1 MQLQPF
7 FCTKPHPVAYCSVP
21 CPLAMAEPALLWT
34 AADMKEREDG
44 RYEYI
49 PTQVFDNPVALSSV
63 HWRSPP
69 LARQRLLM
77 ISATHHTNTT
87 IGNIYVA
94 TLSDRSRT
102 AVARAPHHRAHR
114 ALMAGWAGG
123 ASTCILDV
131 MIADGPGRDGSTLH
145 GSVGRRPQRRPPQ
158 PTRRRTFGIDE
169 ALLGMRP
176 GCSGSTLHGSVCSSR
191 SVCGWTQLLDKY
203 RMLLTAVRAP
213 YTDADGFARPA
224 SLSMRGYY
232 GNWKS
237 RGPHSSILILT
248 A

>member
-1 MQLQPF
+1 MPTADMQLQPF

-34 AADMKEREDG
+34 AADMREREDG

-145 GSVGRRPQRRPPQ
+145 GSVGATAPGATVLHYTVPWVRRPRARRFYT
-158 PTRRRTFGIDE
+158 TRF
-169 ALLGMRP
+169 
-176 GCSGSTLHGSVCSSR
+176 
-191 SVCGWTQLLDKY
+191 
-203 RMLLTAVRAP
+203 
-213 YTDADGFARPA
+213 
-224 SLSMRGYY
+224 
-232 GNWKS
+232 
-237 RGPHSSILILT
+237 RGPST
-248 A
+248 ATTAASADKETHIWD

>member
-34 AADMKEREDG
+34 AADMREREDG

-87 IGNIYVA
+87 IGNMYVA

-145 GSVGRRPQRRPPQ
+145 GSVGATAPGATVLHYTVPWAVDRNDGRLSRQGDAHLGL
-158 PTRRRTFGIDE
+158 TRHSWACAPDAAVLHYTVPFAPRVPYAAGRNFSTSI
-169 ALLGMRP
+169 
-176 GCSGSTLHGSVCSSR
+176 GCC
-191 SVCGWTQLLDKY
+191 
-203 RMLLTAVRAP
+203 
-213 YTDADGFARPA
+213 
-224 SLSMRGYY
+224 
-232 GNWKS
+232 
-237 RGPHSSILILT
+237 
-248 A
+248 